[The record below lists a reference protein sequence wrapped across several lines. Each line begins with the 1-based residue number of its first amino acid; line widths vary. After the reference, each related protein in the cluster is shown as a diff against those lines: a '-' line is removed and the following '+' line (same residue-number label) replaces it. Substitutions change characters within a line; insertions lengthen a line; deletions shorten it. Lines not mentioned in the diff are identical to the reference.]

1 MTTKFCTPSWL
12 LDGIFL
18 NDTGGG
24 KGTLQKGTVNN
35 GNAIESICEL
45 HYNYAN

>member
-1 MTTKFCTPSWL
+1 MVDRENIIKTINIYTK
-12 LDGIFL
+12 
-18 NDTGGG
+18 
-24 KGTLQKGTVNN
+24 N